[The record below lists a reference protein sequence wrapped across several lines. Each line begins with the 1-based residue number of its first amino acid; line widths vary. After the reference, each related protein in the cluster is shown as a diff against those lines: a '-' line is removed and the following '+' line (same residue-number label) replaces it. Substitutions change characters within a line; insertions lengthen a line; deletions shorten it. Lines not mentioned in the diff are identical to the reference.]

1 HNTIKLTCFQ
11 SVPGKDYICPK
22 IDTPECPGTSANP
35 TAISESTI
43 ACSASLVICL
53 MASHQTGNVTLIYPL
68 SQAELQFVLEKL
80 GVGSQQWKDKPEY
93 NNVPTVVRL

>member
-1 HNTIKLTCFQ
+1 
-11 SVPGKDYICPK
+11 
-22 IDTPECPGTSANP
+22 
-35 TAISESTI
+35 
-43 ACSASLVICL
+43 

-93 NNVPTVVRL
+93 NNFPTIVRL

>member
-1 HNTIKLTCFQ
+1 M
-11 SVPGKDYICPK
+11 CPK
-22 IDTPECPGTSANP
+22 VDTPECPGTSADP

-53 MASHQTGNVTLIYPL
+53 MASHQDGKVTLIYPL

-93 NNVPTVVRL
+93 NNIPKVVRL